1 MLEKGGGK
9 EKKITPGRWKC
20 LDLDSIDPKAK
31 EKNLSAIRLFI
42 QSHPDAVMEH
52 NPDWLH
58 ARKGVNKAVRIYLCY
73 AENGSL
79 IGYAPFFLHP
89 STLSFEL
96 FGISLFEYSI
106 RRYTIITTPILSEA
120 EGSAE
125 LLSTLFGELSKSLNK
140 REAVFGLGI
149 RSTSPFSEFILRNK
163 RLRKYYQVF
172 PVGLAYQRGLL
183 YLPEN
188 FEQYLKGMSHD
199 ARKKARK
206 LLRNFEGNPDLCA
219 DFRIY
224 TSPEQ
229 VALFLELAQSISGKT
244 YQKKTIRSWY

>member
-1 MLEKGGGK
+1 
-9 EKKITPGRWKC
+9 
-20 LDLDSIDPKAK
+20 
-31 EKNLSAIRLFI
+31 
-42 QSHPDAVMEH
+42 MEH

-106 RRYTIITTPILSEA
+106 RRYTITTTPLLSEA

-140 REAVFGLGI
+140 RAAPPANSNNIYCEIKFMN
-149 RSTSPFSEFILRNK
+149 FLRNLYFETK
-163 RLRKYYQVF
+163 SYHLTQVSFFKLATF
-172 PVGLAYQRGLL
+172 P
-183 YLPEN
+183 
-188 FEQYLKGMSHD
+188 
-199 ARKKARK
+199 
-206 LLRNFEGNPDLCA
+206 
-219 DFRIY
+219 
-224 TSPEQ
+224 
-229 VALFLELAQSISGKT
+229 
-244 YQKKTIRSWY
+244 